1 MRIFLRAMFFILL
14 LAPIVFFYE
23 LYSFTNVENDRLTEN
38 RETAITQIHKNQ
50 LIIEQSAKMVNIDP
64 RLLGAAVYTER
75 TLNCIPIIEDW
86 GALVGAISVGFCQ
99 VNLHAFKE
107 HLKCL
112 LSVSENDKTYQ
123 VWGGKTFFQNT
134 KKYFMEENQVND
146 WQLKGKLLWNIEFNI
161 ASAALI
167 LKQSMIRY
175 QYSDNGFDIS
185 QRPDIA
191 GTLYHSTFPKHIT
204 GQPDLFGLYCKEI
217 YQDSL
222 FMPQYLPYQLKNHN
236 LQYNSKK

>member
-1 MRIFLRAMFFILL
+1 VFVILL

-23 LYSFTNVENDRLTEN
+23 LYCFTSVENDRLTEN
-38 RETAITQIHKNQ
+38 RETALAQIHKNQ
-50 LIIEQSAKMVNIDP
+50 LIIERTAKMVNIDP
-64 RLLGAAVYTER
+64 RLLAAAVYTER

-99 VNLHAFKE
+99 VNLYAFKE
-107 HLKCL
+107 HLRYL
-112 LSVSENDKTYQ
+112 LLVSENDTIYQ
-123 VWGGKTFFQNT
+123 IWRGKVFFQKT
-134 KKYFMEENQVND
+134 KKYFAEKNQAND
-146 WQLKGKLLWNIEFNI
+146 WLLKWNLLWNTEFNI

-175 QYSDNGFDIS
+175 QYSNNGFDIS

-191 GTLYHSTFPKHIT
+191 GTLYHSTFPKQIT
-204 GQPDLFGLYCKEI
+204 GQPDSFGLCCKEI

-222 FMPQYLPYQLKNHN
+222 FMPQYPPYQFRNIK
-236 LQYNSKK
+236 LQDNTKK